1 MNGFIELL
9 QKVLMPIAA
18 KMNASKYIRAM
29 RDGFVLSL
37 AYTMVGS
44 ILTSIFSIPALAD
57 WFGAE
62 TMGAIQAF
70 VNPTTVMTNSI
81 ISIFVVVGIGY
92 SFANQEGGI
101 NPLHGAATALVM
113 FLMTCPYTID
123 VGDGKTIT
131 GLDFSYVGAKAIF
144 TAIFFGFVG
153 VKIDRKSVV

>member
-62 TMGAIQAF
+62 
-70 VNPTTVMTNSI
+70 
-81 ISIFVVVGIGY
+81 IGRA
-92 SFANQEGGI
+92 SCRER
-101 NPLHGAATALVM
+101 V
-113 FLMTCPYTID
+113 
-123 VGDGKTIT
+123 
-131 GLDFSYVGAKAIF
+131 
-144 TAIFFGFVG
+144 
-153 VKIDRKSVV
+153 